1 MLRLI
6 HQRCLT
12 GLFHLFASCWQR
24 MRYHLT
30 SYKMLSSYAFS
41 AASCYSIMYS
51 LLQLCM
57 VAQVLYV
64 TRSSNLQKVQS
75 KQLTSLLQR
84 EAMSWMRQILQG
96 IFCNIYLKL
105 ALILN
110 ELVIQLFFDDWQ
122 DICSTLFYIFILD
135 RTTQSLLSAV
145 IHVKEKYLR
154 QEALGAVSLLQF
166 LSVKQNIFTF
176 FTHYG

>member
-1 MLRLI
+1 MLQLI

-24 MRYHLT
+24 MRYYLAC
-30 SYKMLSSYAFS
+30 YKMLASRTFS
-41 AASCYSIMYS
+41 VASCYSNIYS
-51 LLQLCM
+51 LLLLCM

-75 KQLTSLLQR
+75 KQLMSLLWR
-84 EAMSWMRQILQG
+84 EVMSWARQILQG
-96 IFCNIYLKL
+96 ILCSNNSQTNVGTKARGYSTFFHGLTRFLFN
-105 ALILN
+105 
-110 ELVIQLFFDDWQ
+110 LFF
-122 DICSTLFYIFILD
+122 YAN

-145 IHVKEKYLR
+145 IHVIEKYLR

-166 LSVKQNIFTF
+166 PSTCEANMQW
-176 FTHYG
+176 FTHLD